1 MQGYVRRHTRRRSSP
16 FSMRQSGDERRQL
29 PLSQRSRLQP
39 SFGDMRREAVTLDC
53 SGDGNAAGGLCVD
66 GERATVTGFFQRT
79 RPAAGAA
86 AGGRC

>member
-1 MQGYVRRHTRRRSSP
+1 
-16 FSMRQSGDERRQL
+16 
-29 PLSQRSRLQP
+29 
-39 SFGDMRREAVTLDC
+39 MRREAVTLDC

-86 AGGRC
+86 AGDGVDLMLCVAAGDR